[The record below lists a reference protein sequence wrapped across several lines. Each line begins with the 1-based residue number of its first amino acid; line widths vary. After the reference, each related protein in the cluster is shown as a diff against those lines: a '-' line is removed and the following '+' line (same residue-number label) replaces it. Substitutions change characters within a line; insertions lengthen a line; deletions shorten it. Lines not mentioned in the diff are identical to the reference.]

1 MRRETVI
8 EMPEFQRRA
17 KAAMT
22 EADREALIDLLSA
35 NPQAGVSL
43 GGGLHKVRFARQG
56 GGKSG
61 GLRTI
66 HYYKPDE
73 GPVFLL
79 TMFAKNE
86 KSNLT
91 LKETHLLV
99 QLGQAIATEYGKRK

>member
-1 MRRETVI
+1 M
-8 EMPEFQRRA
+8 
-17 KAAMT
+17 
-22 EADREALIDLLSA
+22 
-35 NPQAGVSL
+35 
-43 GGGLHKVRFARQG
+43 GGGLPKVRFARQG

-61 GLRTI
+61 GYRTI

-91 LKETHLLV
+91 PKETQLLV
-99 QLGQAIATEYGKRK
+99 QLGAAIATEYGKPK